1 MVTDTIRVL
10 MIEDNM
16 GDARLISEMIKE
28 VRRVNIKLEHS
39 LRLTTGLERL
49 SKGGIDVVLLD
60 LGLPDS
66 TGLDSLKK
74 VGAVASTIP
83 VVVLT
88 GFEDEEIGLKA
99 VQLGAQDYLIKLQI
113 DSNLLVR
120 CLRYAIERKRMDQ
133 KLQEKEE
140 ENQAILDALPDLIFQ
155 LNKEGMFLSF
165 KGFNDDIFPAWD
177 VYKGKSIYDYY
188 PSEIAEKTMYH
199 LKESLSSCATQ
210 IYEYQLT
217 TDNILH
223 SYESRMVLNGQDKV
237 LVIVRNV
244 GEKKISKQI
253 ERSNSSFE

>member
-1 MVTDTIRVL
+1 MFTDTIRVL

-39 LRLTTGLERL
+39 LRLATGLERL
-49 SKGGIDVVLLD
+49 SKDGIDVVLLD

-74 VGAVASTIP
+74 VSAVTSNTP

-120 CLRYAIERKRMDQ
+120 CLLYAIERKRMEQ

-155 LNKEGMFLSF
+155 LNKDGMFLSF
-165 KGFNDDIFPAWD
+165 KGSNDEIFPAWKKFKD
-177 VYKGKSIYDYY
+177 KGIYDYY
-188 PSEIAEKTMYH
+188 PAEIAEKTMYY
-199 LKESLSSCATQ
+199 LKETLSTFTTQ

-217 TDNILH
+217 IENVIH
-223 SYESRMVLNGQDKV
+223 NYESRMVLSGQDKV

-244 GEKKISKQI
+244 GEKNKSEQVEKSK
-253 ERSNSSFE
+253 SSFE